1 MRSNSVLL
9 WKVKKEK
16 LLKKYKNLTSRDLK
30 FNEGREKEMIEM
42 LGNKLGKSKLELL
55 DIIIAL

>member
-16 LLKKYKNLTSRDLK
+16 LLKKYKNLTSRDLQ
-30 FNEGREKEMIEM
+30 FNEGKEKEMMEI

-55 DIIIAL
+55 SIIISL

>member
-16 LLKKYKNLTSRDLK
+16 LLKKYKNLTSRDLQ
-30 FNEGREKEMIEM
+30 FNEGQEKEMMEI
-42 LGNKLGKSKLELL
+42 LGNKLGKSRLELL
-55 DIIIAL
+55 SIIIAL